1 MNVIQETL
9 NTYYNAVFDTNR
21 DLALHVIN
29 TALEKGVTPEEVV
42 FEVVIPAI
50 DRMITDLTV
59 NLDATISQHFIA
71 SKVAEEVTESMV
83 SKFKQIP
90 GSEGTVIIGTAWNDF
105 HGLGKKI
112 VSGCLRAH
120 MFKVHDL
127 GLNVPAKN
135 FVDSAVAE
143 NAGIIGISTMM
154 LHTAKG
160 ENGAKLVRKL
170 LKERGL
176 EDKIK
181 LIVGGAPYRF
191 DPDLYQEVGADGWA
205 ENGVAAV
212 KVIKELLD

>member
-1 MNVIQETL
+1 MHLIQETL
-9 NTYYNAVFDTNR
+9 DSYYDAVYDTNR
-21 DLALHVIN
+21 DLALHVID
-29 TALEKGVTPEEVV
+29 TALEKGITPEEIV

-50 DRMITDLTV
+50 DRMIKDLTV

-83 SKFKQIP
+83 LKFKKKP
-90 GSEGTVIIGTAWNDF
+90 GGEGTIVIGTAWNDF

-120 MFKVHDL
+120 LYNVHDL
-127 GLNVPAKN
+127 GLNVPAEK
-135 FVDSAVAE
+135 FVDAAVAE
-143 NAGIIGISTMM
+143 NAGIIGVSTMM

-160 ENGAKLVRKL
+160 ENGAILVRKL

-191 DPDLYQEVGADGWA
+191 DPDLYQEVGADSWA

-212 KVIKELLD
+212 KGIEG